1 MMMSRRLSLSITSAV
16 RSISVEEIPE
26 AIRPTLPIDAGTTT
40 IASNTAE
47 PLAEGANIEK
57 IFGMIV
63 RGEVIL
69 LMLLCVVMSKWE
81 HCFPSTLE
89 LDVEFTEEEVLF
101 QKGKV
106 KRKIAYSQIR
116 EVEKIMIINRYHSEK
131 GYYRVKVKTKGM
143 SYAMYSGEES
153 TKALDFSETDVSK
166 VYYEFKRRGIK
177 CC

>member
-1 MMMSRRLSLSITSAV
+1 MEDVRYKVRVECFNRLQIYLLICGIMCLAYV
-16 RSISVEEIPE
+16 ISF
-26 AIRPTLPIDAGTTT
+26 G
-40 IASNTAE
+40 
-47 PLAEGANIEK
+47 IEK
-57 IFGMIV
+57 IFGIVV
-63 RGEVIL
+63 RGEVILLIL

-131 GYYRVKVKTKGM
+131 GYYRVKVKIKGM

-153 TKALDFSETDVSK
+153 AKALDFDETDVSK

>member
-1 MMMSRRLSLSITSAV
+1 MEDVRYKVRVERFNRLQIYLLICGIMCLAYV
-16 RSISVEEIPE
+16 ISF
-26 AIRPTLPIDAGTTT
+26 G
-40 IASNTAE
+40 
-47 PLAEGANIEK
+47 IEK
-57 IFGMIV
+57 IVGIVV

-69 LMLLCVVMSKWE
+69 LILLVLLCVVMLKWE

-101 QKGKV
+101 QNGKV

-131 GYYRVKVKTKGM
+131 GYYRVKVKIKGM

-153 TKALDFSETDVSK
+153 AKALDFDETDVSK